1 MRYPEEEH
9 GKGER
14 GREGGREG
22 GKGLDRGRERGRES
36 EVSEGG
42 RVEEGIKRY
51 NIYIYIYL
59 IDVNPVHMSRFY
71 TLYP

>member
-1 MRYPEEEH
+1 MRYPEEDH

-22 GKGLDRGRERGRES
+22 GKGLDRGSERGRES

-42 RVEEGIKRY
+42 RVEEGIKR
-51 NIYIYIYL
+51 
-59 IDVNPVHMSRFY
+59 
-71 TLYP
+71 